1 VSQITLRRAAARL
14 TVGMLIA
21 AFVTF
26 IILLALGISQRSTRR
41 NGLIAE
47 HRYNNLYND
56 ASAARQDHLS

>member
-1 VSQITLRRAAARL
+1 
-14 TVGMLIA
+14 MFIA
-21 AFVTF
+21 AFVT
-26 IILLALGISQRSTRR
+26 IIIVLALAVSQRSTRR